1 MDAKTVLQLDF
12 IAALTLPH
20 NALIF
25 VEIKKLIWML
35 DSFVIME
42 IQLMRMD
49 VQMNAGSIRDGNV
62 PLKVLNNP
70 FVLQYVEMVR
80 LMEVNF

>member
-1 MDAKTVLQLDF
+1 MDAKTVLQPDF

>member
-1 MDAKTVLQLDF
+1 MDAKTVLQPDF

-42 IQLMRMD
+42 IQLMKMD